1 MIEIH
6 LLQQSFQIVLL
17 RPSGTFLCI
26 ALLQIAHGMQEGG
39 QEARVEVSL
48 GHFEVCKGRL
58 TFIAG
63 PRKPARQVHSA
74 LKLLKMR
81 LFLVTYL
88 S

>member
-1 MIEIH
+1 M
-6 LLQQSFQIVLL
+6 QQ
-17 RPSGTFLCI
+17 
-26 ALLQIAHGMQEGG
+26 GG

-58 TFIAG
+58 TFGAG
-63 PRKPARQVHSA
+63 PRKPARQAHSP
-74 LKLLKMR
+74 LKLLKIR